1 MPASMNNQFNFKRLL
16 KDLTSMLFCTLV
28 LTSNVYAQIRIH
40 NNSTLRAKGQIA
52 INVSLTNTS
61 TNTNLNEANILLA
74 GANQQVSTNQ
84 ETIVANLEINHNS
97 VSTVSGN
104 WRITNSLI
112 LVNGILRVNNNAKLL
127 YTGTGVIEGNTNSY
141 VEGYFQ
147 QTGSGRKFFPIGA
160 GGFYLP
166 AVLEDVPPNTIESG
180 MRVVAGDAQ
189 LILPPE
195 INSAVTNHYWEL
207 SAAVATPVSLSI
219 SNAGTGSIDDFV
231 VLQAGAPQS
240 LALPLPTIAS
250 TDFII
255 TSNNISQP
263 LLAIGKRSEF
273 SLVIHDMITP
283 YIKDE
288 INDKLFIENIEKTTS
303 NKVVLLDRWG
313 VKVNEWKNY
322 SNEITYDFSTLS
334 PGNYICIVEFVS
346 ADGTKGLQ
354 KGMVTVLRTK

>member
-1 MPASMNNQFNFKRLL
+1 
-16 KDLTSMLFCTLV
+16 
-28 LTSNVYAQIRIH
+28 
-40 NNSTLRAKGQIA
+40 
-52 INVSLTNTS
+52 
-61 TNTNLNEANILLA
+61 
-74 GANQQVSTNQ
+74 
-84 ETIVANLEINHNS
+84 
-97 VSTVSGN
+97 
-104 WRITNSLI
+104 
-112 LVNGILRVNNNAKLL
+112 
-127 YTGTGVIEGNTNSY
+127 
-141 VEGYFQ
+141 
-147 QTGSGRKFFPIGA
+147 
-160 GGFYLP
+160 
-166 AVLEDVPPNTIESG
+166 